1 MEKLLDPPTL
11 AAIFASLLHVA
22 NYNAT
27 AHLEYN
33 TRIFTKVKTRE
44 RGRREGERER
54 ERVGEWGMVVE
65 RM

>member
-1 MEKLLDPPTL
+1 MEKLLDPSTL

-44 RGRREGERER
+44 GERREGEWES
-54 ERVGEWGMVVE
+54 GEW
-65 RM
+65 